1 MTKVPGHNRSC
12 ASRNNHFV
20 SEKTNNLGINILN
33 ALCTESIQHR
43 SLCLLAALVC
53 IGEAFLRFYCA
64 PEVHTHTHSTLERLK
79 RQDTEPEREAELWW
93 WCFCCLLA
101 NLKQSKPQT
110 FKPNGKESHETID
123 QTYRN
128 HSILLNYER
137 KRNTTRIQC
146 RCDTETLEPRASTST
161 KWQLSNHIK
170 YGHRWTG
177 HKSQAT
183 KQRNAISS
191 FKWAVI

>member
-64 PEVHTHTHSTLERLK
+64 PQVHTHTHSTLERLK
-79 RQDTEPEREAELWW
+79 RQDTEPERERGWIVVVV
-93 WCFCCLLA
+93 LLLFA
-101 NLKQSKPQT
+101 CEPQT
-110 FKPNGKESHETID
+110 IEATNIQTEWQRESWNNRPNLPKPLDSIELRTKKKHNSHPMPMWYWDIRTA
-123 QTYRN
+123 
-128 HSILLNYER
+128 SIHIHQM
-137 KRNTTRIQC
+137 TTLKPYKIW
-146 RCDTETLEPRASTST
+146 P
-161 KWQLSNHIK
+161 
-170 YGHRWTG
+170 
-177 HKSQAT
+177 
-183 KQRNAISS
+183 
-191 FKWAVI
+191 